1 MTPHVPEEFSTRL
14 IDWSP
19 FVIMGNTM
27 PPRDPDEDEEDE
39 DGGSSGALRR
49 FLSSA
54 TRTTRCWLP
63 SPRQH
68 HAPGRLLHPQKHWVA
83 LPRLIAKATRRSFRP
98 RHAGGFFYELVKYVT
113 RSLQSPFDDPNL
125 AAFSKESDKEGASI
139 DFRSGRLEKNMGI

>member
-1 MTPHVPEEFSTRL
+1 MTPHIPEEFSTRL

-27 PPRDPDEDEEDE
+27 P
-39 DGGSSGALRR
+39 
-49 FLSSA
+49 
-54 TRTTRCWLP
+54 
-63 SPRQH
+63 

-113 RSLQSPFDDPNL
+113 RRLQSPVDDPNL